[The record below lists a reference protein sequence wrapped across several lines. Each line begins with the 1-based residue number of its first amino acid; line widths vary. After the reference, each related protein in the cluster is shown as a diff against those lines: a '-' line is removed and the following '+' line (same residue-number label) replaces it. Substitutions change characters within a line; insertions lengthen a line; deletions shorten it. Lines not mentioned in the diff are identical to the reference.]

1 MNGESAYFHVY
12 NRGAHKEPVFHSH
25 DDYKRFM
32 ALLFVCNSPKPL
44 PNRWSNKQYWISK
57 EQDKLVK
64 IVAYCLMPNHFHVC
78 LSVTVARGGTSCIHD
93 YIRKIMTAYTMY
105 YNFKYIHSGTIWQG
119 SYKMKTVED
128 DDYLRY
134 LIDYIHLNPFNL
146 DDPTRTKASK
156 LDNLKDA
163 YKVSR
168 EYEYSSFS
176 DFLGEIR
183 PENKI
188 LE

>member
-1 MNGESAYFHVY
+1 
-12 NRGAHKEPVFHSH
+12 
-25 DDYKRFM
+25 
-32 ALLFVCNSPKPL
+32 
-44 PNRWSNKQYWISK
+44 
-57 EQDKLVK
+57 
-64 IVAYCLMPNHFHVC
+64 MPNHFHVC
-78 LSVTVARGGTSCIHD
+78 LSVTAARGGTSCIHD

-105 YNFKYIHSGTIWQG
+105 YNVKYIHSGTIWQG

-128 DDYLRY
+128 DNYLRY

-176 DFLGEIR
+176 DFLGKIR